1 MERLTVKAKDS
12 DMIWFKDTE
21 NHRNLEPC
29 EMSAHDSRVAITRL
43 AGYEDAEEQGR
54 MIISPCSK
62 GDKIYEF
69 CNEPQNTL
77 LDDSIAPENIINTR
91 DVWRFEYYDDLV
103 FLYTSCPLP
112 ARPECNDSPFCI
124 PADEI
129 GVYAFLTLEDAVN
142 RIKQIRKEK

>member
-1 MERLTVKAKDS
+1 MERLTVKSKDS
-12 DMIWFKDTE
+12 GIVWFRDAE
-21 NHRNLEPC
+21 NNRNLEPC
-29 EMSAHDSRVAITRL
+29 EMSAHDNRMAITRL

-54 MIISPCSK
+54 MIMFPCRK

-69 CNEPQNTL
+69 CNETETTL
-77 LDDSIAPENIINTR
+77 LNDSIAPEDLINTR
-91 DVWRFEYYDDLV
+91 DVWHFEYDGDLV

-112 ARPECNDSPFCI
+112 AKPECNDSPFCI
-124 PADEI
+124 PEDEI

>member
-1 MERLTVKAKDS
+1 MERLTVKSKDS
-12 DMIWFKDTE
+12 GMVWFRDAE
-21 NHRNLEPC
+21 NNRNLEPC
-29 EMSAHDSRVAITRL
+29 EMSAHDNRMAITRL

-54 MIISPCSK
+54 MIMFPCRK

-69 CNEPQNTL
+69 CNETETTL
-77 LDDSIAPENIINTR
+77 LNDSIAPEDLINTR
-91 DVWRFEYYDDLV
+91 DVWHFEYDGNLV

-112 ARPECNDSPFCI
+112 AKPECNDSPFCI

>member
-1 MERLTVKAKDS
+1 MERLTVKSKDS
-12 DMIWFKDTE
+12 GIVWFRDAE
-21 NHRNLEPC
+21 NNRNLEPC
-29 EMSAHDSRVAITRL
+29 EMSAHDNRMAITRL

-54 MIISPCSK
+54 MIMFPCRK

-69 CNEPQNTL
+69 CNETETTL
-77 LDDSIAPENIINTR
+77 LNDSIAPEDLINTR
-91 DVWRFEYYDDLV
+91 DVWHFEYDGDLV

-112 ARPECNDSPFCI
+112 AKPECNDSPFCI